1 LTEGESDLVRL
12 RTHSLTCKEKIR
24 MGHEF
29 GEILF
34 LSLEVLA
41 GVVLLWFIWSIGSD
55 IWHLLRRN
63 EWIGD

>member
-1 LTEGESDLVRL
+1 
-12 RTHSLTCKEKIR
+12 

-41 GVVLLWFIWSIGSD
+41 GVVLLWFVWSIGSD
-55 IWHLLRRN
+55 IWDLLRRN

>member
-1 LTEGESDLVRL
+1 
-12 RTHSLTCKEKIR
+12 

-41 GVVLLWFIWSIGSD
+41 GVVLLWFVWSIGSD
-55 IWHLLRRN
+55 IWHLLRRK